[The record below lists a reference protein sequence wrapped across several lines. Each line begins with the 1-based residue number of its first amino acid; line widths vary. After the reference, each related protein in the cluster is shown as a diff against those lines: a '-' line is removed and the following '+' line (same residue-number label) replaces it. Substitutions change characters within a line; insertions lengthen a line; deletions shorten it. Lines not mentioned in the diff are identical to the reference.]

1 MPFQRAERSNGTR
14 PVPVRADLFPA
25 RISID
30 GTIAHDPVKAIIG
43 VDTLWL
49 YTITGNDGTLVG
61 SFPIDDLRRDNSTG
75 YVVNSGRSVLGIT
88 RSGHCGCG
96 GNRSWKPFPYT
107 VSMVA
112 LRRA

>member
-1 MPFQRAERSNGTR
+1 MPFQRAERAGAA

-25 RISID
+25 RITIN

-43 VDTLWL
+43 MDTIWL
-49 YTITGNDGTLVG
+49 YSITGSDGTLVG
-61 SFPIDDLRRDNSTG
+61 SFPIDDIRRDRGSG
-75 YVVNSGRSVLGIT
+75 YIVDSGNHTLGVT

-107 VSMVA
+107 ISMTP
-112 LRRA
+112 LRRT